1 LRYEILGTLRICD
14 GGRSSSI
21 SAKQMEILLA
31 ALLVRRNQTL
41 SIAQLITEIWGENP
55 PQRAHAALH
64 VYISHLRKLLRR
76 PSQTESPIV
85 TWSPGYYIQVDS
97 GELDLDEFTRHV
109 NQARSSVRAGQYAA
123 AEEASTA
130 ALKLW
135 RGPALDRVRD
145 GPIVSA
151 MAMWLDET
159 RIECTEL
166 LIESGLALG
175 RERELIGQLYALTS
189 EYPLQETF
197 YRQLML
203 ALYRSER
210 QADALEVYRIAR
222 ELLNSELGVEP
233 GPNLKEVQRAILLAD
248 ERLLRPTGL
257 RRAPERPMHDLHVVP
272 SMPPGTSAHRTD
284 VF

>member
-1 LRYEILGTLRICD
+1 MRYEILGPLRICD

-31 ALLVRRNQTL
+31 TLLVRRNQPL

-55 PQRAHAALH
+55 PQRANAALH

-76 PSQTESPIV
+76 PGQAGSPIV
-85 TWSPGYYIQVDS
+85 TWSPGYYIQVES
-97 GELDLDEFTRHV
+97 GELDLDEFTQQV
-109 NQARSSVRAGQYAA
+109 NQARRSVRAGQHAA
-123 AEEASTA
+123 VEEASTA
-130 ALKLW
+130 ALTLW

-151 MAMWLDET
+151 TATWLDET

-189 EYPLQETF
+189 EYPLREVF

-210 QADALEVYRIAR
+210 QADALEVYRLAR
-222 ELLNSELGVEP
+222 ELLRGELGVEP
-233 GPNLKEVQRAILLAD
+233 GRSLKELQRAILLAD
-248 ERLLRPTGL
+248 ERLLRPTG
-257 RRAPERPMHDLHVVP
+257 
-272 SMPPGTSAHRTD
+272 
-284 VF
+284 